1 MTSLRSG
8 VKMGL
13 MKGFIIII
21 LIILINVGYKQ
32 YKKFESKKRNEQRY
46 QICMQTYNDASKC
59 KHGYSSLLLEKLKK
73 DNLIKKNEKNPE

>member
-1 MTSLRSG
+1 MTSLKSG
-8 VKMGL
+8 VRIVL

-59 KHGYSSLLLEKLKK
+59 KHGYSSLLEKLKK